1 MHAARDRQRD
11 RHGVE
16 DDMQKIIILKP
27 LLQLTGVL
35 SSVGEPPDYLIAT
48 DEDIDNLFISKDGKN
63 G

>member
-1 MHAARDRQRD
+1 MHNARDRPS
-11 RHGVE
+11 GVNDGE
-16 DDMQKIIILKP
+16 KIIILKP

-48 DEDIDNLFISKDGKN
+48 DEDINNLFISEDDKN

>member
-1 MHAARDRQRD
+1 MHNTRDRPSGGND
-11 RHGVE
+11 GE
-16 DDMQKIIILKP
+16 KIIILKP

-48 DEDIDNLFISKDGKN
+48 DEDINNLFISEDDKN

>member
-1 MHAARDRQRD
+1 MHNARASP
-11 RHGVE
+11 GGE
-16 DDMQKIIILKP
+16 DDGQRIIILKP

>member
-1 MHAARDRQRD
+1 MHAKRDRPS
-11 RHGVE
+11 GE

-35 SSVGEPPDYLIAT
+35 SSVGEPGEPSDYLIAT
-48 DEDIDNLFISKDGKN
+48 DEDIDNLFINKDGKN

>member
-1 MHAARDRQRD
+1 MHAARDRP
-11 RHGVE
+11 GGE